1 MSDVSSMYVLYVLEL
16 YKWGGD
22 IAMLK
27 ELWPAAKKAAQWHI
41 DSSIDDGL
49 PNYLCNTVSAAAP
62 FASSPDPQTSCC
74 AVRRS
79 WPDTLQT
86 GVLQQRFPSG
96 RDAGRVA
103 ACGGSR

>member
-22 IAMLK
+22 TAMLK
-27 ELWPAAKKAAQWHI
+27 ELWPTAKKAAQWHI
-41 DSSIDDGL
+41 DSSVDDGL

-62 FASSPDPQTSCC
+62 FASSPPQTSRCT
-74 AVRRS
+74 VRRS

-103 ACGGSR
+103 ACGSSR